1 MNRSLGKQ
9 LTGSYLLIILL
20 ILLATGAILSVSLK
34 QYYLDSVRQNLERET
49 RLAAS
54 IIEDYLAVN
63 GADGEYLEKIGA
75 IMADNIEARVTIVD
89 TAGMVVADSGFEVGG
104 LGPHGGRPEIY
115 QALQGETGV
124 STRYSDTEGQQM
136 LYVAMS
142 FDQQDVQG
150 AVRLARSLGEVEAV
164 HYQIL
169 LLILLAI
176 ILIGVI
182 AFILSTR
189 LAANFSRPISELTFA
204 VEEIA
209 KGNLNKR
216 ISYWSDDELGL
227 LASAVNDMAG
237 KMDKTMTEMSAVND
251 QLELVLDNTVNGIFM
266 VDLEAR
272 ITYANPKAVKLLALG
287 EDYQG
292 RKHAEIINNYNLLHA
307 IDEVRRMLQPVR
319 QEIQLFIPAEKQIE
333 ANVLPIC
340 KNLPQKLGGVL
351 VVLNDISELKRLERV
366 RRDFVANVSHE
377 LKTPVASISGFAET
391 LMNESEE
398 NLRNVKEFSRTIFD
412 EAIRLSKLINR
423 LLELSRLESGKSGL
437 NIRNVDM
444 VRLIEDAVEMVKRDS
459 RAAGI
464 NFVKPTGQV
473 LVECDKDLIIQVLL
487 NLLDNA
493 LTYSPE
499 GEVVTIAL
507 MDEGDR
513 VRVQVIDQ
521 GEGIP
526 ENEADRVFERFYRV
540 DKARSRKTGGTG
552 LGLSIV
558 KHLVE
563 NHHGLTGV
571 ESSPGKG
578 SIFYLVLPKKQNK
591 KRK

>member
-1 MNRSLGKQ
+1 
-9 LTGSYLLIILL
+9 
-20 ILLATGAILSVSLK
+20 VSLK
-34 QYYLDSVRQNLERET
+34 QYYLDTVKNNLERET

-54 IIEDYLAVN
+54 MIEDYLQIN
-63 GADGEYLEKIGA
+63 GADDAYLGKIGRILA
-75 IMADNIEARVTIVD
+75 ENIEARVTVVD
-89 TAGMVVADSGFEVGG
+89 TAGMVVADSEYDVGE

-115 QALQGETGV
+115 HALQGETGI

-136 LYVAMS
+136 LYVAIA
-142 FDQQDVQG
+142 FDQEDAHGV
-150 AVRLARSLGEVEAV
+150 VRLARSLEEVEAV
-164 HYQIL
+164 HYQVL

-182 AFILSTR
+182 AFMLSTR
-189 LAANFSRPISELTFA
+189 LAANFSRPISELTTA
-204 VEEIA
+204 VGEIA
-209 KGNLNKR
+209 HGNLNKR

-237 KMDKTMTEMSAVND
+237 KMDKTLTEISAVKD
-251 QLELVLDNTVNGIFM
+251 QLEIVLNNTVNGIFM
-266 VDLEAR
+266 VDLDAR
-272 ITYANPKAVKLLALG
+272 ISYANPKAVKLLALG
-287 EDYQG
+287 DDYQG
-292 RKHAEIINNYNLLHA
+292 RKHVELINNYDLLQT

-319 QEIQLFIPAEKQIE
+319 REIQLYTPAEKQIE

-391 LMNESEE
+391 LMNESDP
-398 NLRNVKEFSRTIFD
+398 RNVKEFSKTIYD

-444 VRLIEDAVEMVKRDS
+444 VRLIEDTVELIKHDS
-459 RAAGI
+459 RASQI
-464 NFVKPTGQV
+464 NLIKPAGQV
-473 LVECDKDLIIQVLL
+473 LVECDKDLIVQILL

-493 LTYSPE
+493 LTYSPKDE
-499 GEVVTIAL
+499 IVTVSL

-513 VRVQVIDQ
+513 VRIQVIDQ

-563 NHHGLTGV
+563 NHNGITGV
-571 ESSPGKG
+571 ESFPGKG
-578 SIFYLVLPKKQNK
+578 AAFYFVIPKKQNK
-591 KRK
+591 KQK

>member
-1 MNRSLGKQ
+1 MNRSIGKQ
-9 LTGSYLLIILL
+9 LIGNYLLIILL

-34 QYYLDSVRQNLERET
+34 QYYLDTVKNNLERET

-54 IIEDYLAVN
+54 MIEDYLQIN
-63 GADGEYLEKIGA
+63 GADDAYLGKIGRILA
-75 IMADNIEARVTIVD
+75 ENIEARVTVVD
-89 TAGMVVADSGFEVGG
+89 TAGMVVADSEYDVGE

-115 QALQGETGV
+115 HALQGETGI

-136 LYVAMS
+136 LYVAIA
-142 FDQQDVQG
+142 FDQEDAHGV
-150 AVRLARSLGEVEAV
+150 VRLARSLEEVEAV
-164 HYQIL
+164 HYQVL

-182 AFILSTR
+182 AFMLSTR
-189 LAANFSRPISELTFA
+189 LAANFSRPISELTTA
-204 VEEIA
+204 VGEIA
-209 KGNLNKR
+209 HGNLNKR

-237 KMDKTMTEMSAVND
+237 KMDKTLTEISAVKD
-251 QLELVLDNTVNGIFM
+251 QLEIVLNNTVNGIFM
-266 VDLEAR
+266 VDLDAR
-272 ITYANPKAVKLLALG
+272 ISYANPKAVKLLALG
-287 EDYQG
+287 DDYQG
-292 RKHAEIINNYNLLHA
+292 RKHVELINNYDLLQT

-319 QEIQLFIPAEKQIE
+319 REIQLYTPAEKQIE

-391 LMNESEE
+391 LMNESDP
-398 NLRNVKEFSRTIFD
+398 RNVKEFSKTIYD

-444 VRLIEDAVEMVKRDS
+444 VRLIEDTVELIKHDS
-459 RAAGI
+459 RASQI
-464 NFVKPTGQV
+464 NLIKPAGQV
-473 LVECDKDLIIQVLL
+473 LVECDKDLIVQILL

-493 LTYSPE
+493 LTYSPKDE
-499 GEVVTIAL
+499 IVTVSL

-513 VRVQVIDQ
+513 VRIQVIDQ

-563 NHHGLTGV
+563 NHNGITGV
-571 ESSPGKG
+571 ESFPGKG
-578 SIFYLVLPKKQNK
+578 AAFYFVIPKKQNK
-591 KRK
+591 KQK

>member
-1 MNRSLGKQ
+1 M
-9 LTGSYLLIILL
+9 
-20 ILLATGAILSVSLK
+20 SLK
-34 QYYLDSVRQNLERET
+34 QYYLDTVKNNLERET

-54 IIEDYLAVN
+54 MIEDYLQIN
-63 GADGEYLEKIGA
+63 GADDAYLGKIGRILA
-75 IMADNIEARVTIVD
+75 ENIEARVTVVD
-89 TAGMVVADSGFEVGG
+89 TAGMVVADSEYDVGE

-115 QALQGETGV
+115 HALQGETGI

-136 LYVAMS
+136 LYVAIA
-142 FDQQDVQG
+142 FDQEDAHGV
-150 AVRLARSLGEVEAV
+150 VRLARSLEEVEAV
-164 HYQIL
+164 HYQVL
-169 LLILLAI
+169 LLIQLAI
-176 ILIGVI
+176 LLIGVI
-182 AFILSTR
+182 DFMLSTR
-189 LAANFSRPISELTFA
+189 LAANFSRPISELTTA
-204 VEEIA
+204 VGEIA
-209 KGNLNKR
+209 HGNLNKR

-237 KMDKTMTEMSAVND
+237 KMDKTLTEISAVKD
-251 QLELVLDNTVNGIFM
+251 QLEIVLNNTVNGIFM
-266 VDLEAR
+266 VDLDAR
-272 ITYANPKAVKLLALG
+272 ISYANPKAVKLLALG
-287 EDYQG
+287 DDYQG
-292 RKHAEIINNYNLLHA
+292 RKHVELINNYDLLQT

-319 QEIQLFIPAEKQIE
+319 REIQLYTPAEKQIE

-391 LMNESEE
+391 LMNESDP
-398 NLRNVKEFSRTIFD
+398 RNVKEFSKTIYD

-444 VRLIEDAVEMVKRDS
+444 VRLIEDTVELIKHDS
-459 RAAGI
+459 RASQI
-464 NFVKPTGQV
+464 NLIKPAGQV
-473 LVECDKDLIIQVLL
+473 LVECDKDLIVQILL

-493 LTYSPE
+493 LTYSPKDE
-499 GEVVTIAL
+499 IVTVSL

-513 VRVQVIDQ
+513 VRIQVIDQ

-563 NHHGLTGV
+563 NHNGITGV
-571 ESSPGKG
+571 ESFPGKG
-578 SIFYLVLPKKQNK
+578 AAFYFVIPKKQNK
-591 KRK
+591 KQK

>member
-1 MNRSLGKQ
+1 MNRSIGKQ
-9 LTGSYLLIILL
+9 LIGNYLLIILL

-34 QYYLDSVRQNLERET
+34 QYYLDNVRNNLERET

-54 IIEDYLAVN
+54 MIEDYLQIN
-63 GADGEYLEKIGA
+63 GADNEYLDDISSILAE
-75 IMADNIEARVTIVD
+75 NIEARVTVVD
-89 TAGMVVADSGFEVGG
+89 TAGMVVADSEYDVDE

-115 QALQGETGV
+115 QALQGETGI

-136 LYVAMS
+136 LYVAIA
-142 FDQQDVQG
+142 FDKQDAHGV
-150 AVRLARSLGEVEAV
+150 VRLARSLGEVEAV
-164 HYQIL
+164 HYQVL

-182 AFILSTR
+182 AFMFSTR
-189 LAANFSRPISELTFA
+189 LAANFSRPISELTAA
-204 VEEIA
+204 VGEIA
-209 KGNLNKR
+209 HGNLNKR

-227 LASAVNDMAG
+227 LASAVNDMAS
-237 KMDKTMTEMSAVND
+237 KMDKTLTEISAVND
-251 QLELVLDNTVNGIFM
+251 QLELVLNNTVNGIFM
-266 VDLEAR
+266 VDLDAR
-272 ITYANPKAVKLLALG
+272 ISYANPKAVKLLALG
-287 EDYQG
+287 DDYQG
-292 RKHAEIINNYNLLHA
+292 RKHVELINNYDLLNT

-319 QEIQLFIPAEKQIE
+319 REIQLYIPAEKQIE

-391 LMNESEE
+391 LMNESDP
-398 NLRNVKEFSRTIFD
+398 RNVKEFSQTIYD

-444 VRLIEDAVEMVKRDS
+444 VRLIEDTVEMMKRDN
-459 RAAGI
+459 RASHI
-464 NFVKPTGQV
+464 NLIKPAGQV
-473 LVECDKDLIIQVLL
+473 LVECDKDLIVQILL

-513 VRVQVIDQ
+513 VRIQVIDQ

-563 NHHGLTGV
+563 NHNGMTGV

-578 SIFYLVLPKKQNK
+578 STFYFVIPKKQNK
-591 KRK
+591 KKK

>member
-1 MNRSLGKQ
+1 MNRSIGKQ
-9 LTGSYLLIILL
+9 LIGNYLLIILL

-34 QYYLDSVRQNLERET
+34 QYYIDNVRNNLERET

-54 IIEDYLAVN
+54 MIEDYLQIN
-63 GADGEYLEKIGA
+63 GADNEYLDKISSILA
-75 IMADNIEARVTIVD
+75 ENIEARVTVVD
-89 TAGMVVADSGFEVGG
+89 TAGRVVADSEYDVDE

-115 QALQGETGV
+115 QALQGETGI

-136 LYVAMS
+136 LYVAIA
-142 FDQQDVQG
+142 FDKQDAHGV
-150 AVRLARSLGEVEAV
+150 VRLARSLEEVEAV
-164 HYQIL
+164 HYQVL

-182 AFILSTR
+182 AFMLSTR
-189 LAANFSRPISELTFA
+189 LAANFSRPISELTA
-204 VEEIA
+204 GVGEIA
-209 KGNLNKR
+209 HGNLNKR

-237 KMDKTMTEMSAVND
+237 KMDKTLTEISAVKD
-251 QLELVLDNTVNGIFM
+251 QLELVLNNTVNGIFM
-266 VDLEAR
+266 VDLDAR
-272 ITYANPKAVKLLALG
+272 ISYANPKAVKLLALG
-287 EDYQG
+287 DDYQG
-292 RKHAEIINNYNLLHA
+292 RKHVELINNYDLLNT

-319 QEIQLFIPAEKQIE
+319 REIQLYTPAEKQIE

-391 LMNESEE
+391 LMNESDP
-398 NLRNVKEFSRTIFD
+398 RNVKEFSQTIYD

-444 VRLIEDAVEMVKRDS
+444 VRLIEDTVEMMKRDS
-459 RAAGI
+459 RASNI
-464 NFVKPTGQV
+464 NLIKPAGQV
-473 LVECDKDLIIQVLL
+473 LVECDKDLIVQILL

-563 NHHGLTGV
+563 NHNGMTGV
-571 ESSPGKG
+571 ESYPGKG
-578 SIFYLVLPKKQNK
+578 STFFFVIPKKQNK
-591 KRK
+591 KKK

>member
-1 MNRSLGKQ
+1 VNKSIGKQ
-9 LTGSYLLIILL
+9 LIGNYLLIIVL

-34 QYYLDSVRQNLERET
+34 QYYLDNVKNNLERES

-54 IIEDYLAVN
+54 MIEDYLQTN
-63 GADGEYLEKIGA
+63 GGDEEQLGQISR
-75 IMADNIEARVTIVD
+75 IVSDNIGARVTIVD
-89 TAGMVVADSGFEVGG
+89 KSGKVVADSVYLVDE

-115 QALQGETGV
+115 QALQGETGI
-124 STRYSDTEGQQM
+124 STRFSDTEGQQM
-136 LYVAMS
+136 LYVAMA
-142 FDQQDVQG
+142 FDKGDAQG
-150 AVRLARSLGEVEAV
+150 VVRLARSMEEVEAV
-164 HYQIL
+164 HYQVL

-182 AFILSTR
+182 AFMFSTR
-189 LAANFSRPISELTFA
+189 LAVNFSRPISELTAA
-204 VEEIA
+204 VGEIA

-216 ISYWSDDELGL
+216 ISYWSDYELGQ
-227 LASAVNDMAG
+227 LASAVNDMAS
-237 KMDKTMTEMSAVND
+237 KMDKTLTDISAVND
-251 QLELVLDNTVNGIFM
+251 QLELVLNHTVNGIFM
-266 VDLEAR
+266 VDLDAK
-272 ITYANPKAVKLLALG
+272 ISYANPKAVKLLDLG
-287 EDYQG
+287 DDYQG
-292 RKHAEIINNYNLLHA
+292 RKHVELINNNDLLQT

-319 QEIQLFIPAEKQIE
+319 REIQLYTPAERQIE

-391 LMNESEE
+391 LMNESDP
-398 NLRNVKEFSRTIFD
+398 RNVKEFSQTIYD
-412 EAIRLSKLINR
+412 EAIRLSKLIDR

-437 NIRNVDM
+437 NITNVNI
-444 VRLIEDAVEMVKRDS
+444 VRLIEDTIELIKLDN
-459 RAAGI
+459 RAARI
-464 NFVKPTGQV
+464 NFIKPAGQV
-473 LVECDKDLIIQVLL
+473 LVECDKDLIVQILL

-493 LTYSPE
+493 LAYSPE
-499 GEVVTIAL
+499 GETVTISL

-513 VRVQVIDQ
+513 VRIQVIDK

-563 NHHGLTGV
+563 NHNGITGV

-578 SIFYLVLPKKQNK
+578 SNFFFVLPKKQNK
-591 KRK
+591 KKK